1 MHLISGRRFASQPL
15 FAQFGGIY
23 PDIAKGVTAMLSATA
38 VAQARPKT
46 QQYKLWDERGLY
58 LLILP
63 NGSRYWRLNYRFAGK
78 RKTISLG
85 VFPDVGLA
93 MARDKRDE
101 ARRLIAMGENPGAA
115 KRQQAVALKVRQAG
129 CFDVVAD
136 EYIERLRL
144 KERSESTIEK
154 NIWLFDHVRPE
165 LGRRLMSEIA
175 APDLLA
181 VLRKVEAR
189 GRYETANRLRGTL
202 SSLFRYAIAT
212 GRADRDPA
220 SDLRG
225 ALITGKVKHRAA
237 ITDPNAVGALLRA
250 IDGYDGS
257 VIVRIALQLSAHLFT
272 RPGELRL
279 AEWSEF
285 DFEVGVWTIP
295 AERTKMRR
303 LHKVP
308 LTDQVITLFEQLDEI
323 TGDGKLLF
331 PSVRS
336 ADRAMSDNTLNAALR
351 RLGYGQD
358 EMTAHGFR
366 AMAATLLNE
375 CGQWHPD
382 AIERQLGHVEDNDVR
397 RAYVRGEHWA
407 ERVKMM
413 EYWSNRLDNL
423 KSGGKV
429 VGRRFSRFG
438 SRRSAA

>member
-1 MHLISGRRFASQPL
+1 
-15 FAQFGGIY
+15 
-23 PDIAKGVTAMLSATA
+23 MLSATA
-38 VAQARPKT
+38 VAQARPKDH
-46 QQYKLWDERGLY
+46 QYKLWDERGLF
-58 LLILP
+58 LLVMP
-63 NGSRYWRLNYRFAGK
+63 NGSRYWRFNYRFAGK

-93 MARDKRDE
+93 VARDKRDE
-101 ARRLIAMGENPGAA
+101 ARRLVALGEDPGAS
-115 KRQQAVALKVRQAG
+115 KRQHAAALQLRQAG
-129 CFDVVAD
+129 SFDVVAD

-144 KERSESTIEK
+144 KGRSESTIGK
-154 NIWLFDHVRPE
+154 NVWLFDHVRPA
-165 LGRRLMSEIA
+165 LGRRLMSEIS

-220 SDLRG
+220 ADLRG
-225 ALITGKVKHRAA
+225 ALITAKVKHRAA
-237 ITDPNAVGALLRA
+237 ITDPKAVGALLRA
-250 IDGYDGS
+250 VDGYDGS
-257 VIVRIALQLSAHLFT
+257 VLVRIALQLSAHLFT

-279 AEWSEF
+279 AEWREF

-303 LHKVP
+303 PHKVP
-308 LTDQVITLFEQLDEI
+308 LTDQAITLFEQLDAI
-323 TGDGKLLF
+323 TGDGRLLF

-351 RLGYGQD
+351 RLGYGPE

-375 CGQWHPD
+375 CGLWHPD

-407 ERVKMM
+407 ERVRMM
-413 EYWSNRLDNL
+413 DYWSNRLDSLRSN
-423 KSGGKV
+423 GKV
-429 VGRRFSRFG
+429 AGRRFHRFAA
-438 SRRSAA
+438 RRVVAEQ

>member
-1 MHLISGRRFASQPL
+1 
-15 FAQFGGIY
+15 
-23 PDIAKGVTAMLSATA
+23 MLSAAA
-38 VAQARPKT
+38 VGHARP
-46 QQYKLWDERGLY
+46 QAFQYKLWDERGLY
-58 LLILP
+58 LLVMP
-63 NGSRYWRLNYRFAGK
+63 NGARYWRFSYSFAGK

-85 VFPDVGLA
+85 VYPDTGLA
-93 MARDKRDE
+93 MARDKREE
-101 ARRLIAMGENPGAA
+101 ARRLVAAGEDPSAA
-115 KRQQAVALKVRQAG
+115 KRQHTAALQLRQTG
-129 CFDVVAD
+129 SFDVVAD

-144 KERSESTIEK
+144 KGRSESTVGK
-154 NIWLFDHVRPE
+154 NIWLFSHVRPA
-165 LGRRLMSEIA
+165 LGRRLMSEIT
-175 APDLLA
+175 APDLLTT
-181 VLRKVEAR
+181 LRKVEAR

-202 SSLFRYAIAT
+202 SSLWRYAIAT

-220 SDLRG
+220 ADLRG
-225 ALITGKVKHRAA
+225 ALITAPVKHRAA
-237 ITDPNAVGALLRA
+237 ITDPKAVGGLLRA
-250 IDGYDGS
+250 IDGYEGS

-279 AEWSEF
+279 AEWNEF

-303 LHKVP
+303 AHKVP
-308 LTDQVITLFEQLDEI
+308 LTDQVVTLFEQLDAI
-323 TGDGKLLF
+323 TGEGRLLF

-375 CGQWHPD
+375 CGEWHPD

-407 ERVKMM
+407 ERVRMM
-413 EYWSNRLDNL
+413 AYWSNRLDSL
-423 KSGGKV
+423 KTEGKV
-429 VGRRFSRFG
+429 VGRRFARFG
-438 SRRSAA
+438 NRGRARVSAG